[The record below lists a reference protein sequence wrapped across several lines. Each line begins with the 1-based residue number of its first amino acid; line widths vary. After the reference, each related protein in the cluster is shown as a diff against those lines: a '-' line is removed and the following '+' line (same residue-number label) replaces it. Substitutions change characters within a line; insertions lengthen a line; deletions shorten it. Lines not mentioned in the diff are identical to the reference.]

1 MAASAP
7 AALSPLAAR
16 IVEARRTGA
25 PAPWEPGLA
34 AADLAT
40 AFRDQA
46 AVAQA
51 LGARIAGWKV
61 GFLQDGVTAWGA
73 PIYAQDMI
81 ADGGT
86 YALKPGQTVKVEAE
100 LGVRF
105 ARDLPKRAQP
115 YTREDVL
122 AAVGELFC
130 GLELVWS
137 RFANVDDVPF
147 VSRVAD
153 SFSNGTYTIG
163 SCVTSFAGLDLAT
176 LPCRLTIAGSVANDR
191 RGGHANGDPMTPL
204 VAWANVQADH
214 LGGMRAGQFLTLGT
228 LNTPVPVSGAAEI
241 EATLEGIGAAR
252 LSLR

>member
-1 MAASAP
+1 MAPEEEAAELLACADP
-7 AALSPLAAR
+7 EAALARRLTGEPLAW
-16 IVEARRTGA
+16 ITGRT
-25 PAPWEPGLA
+25 
-34 AADLAT
+34 
-40 AFRDQA
+40 
-46 AVAQA
+46 V
-51 LGARIAGWKV
+51 
-61 GFLQDGVTAWGA
+61 
-73 PIYAQDMI
+73 
-81 ADGGT
+81 
-86 YALKPGQTVKVEAE
+86 
-100 LGVRF
+100 
-105 ARDLPKRAQP
+105 
-115 YTREDVL
+115 
-122 AAVGELFC
+122 FC
-130 GLELVWS
+130 GVELVWS

-163 SCVTSFAGLDLAT
+163 SGVTSFAGLDLAT

-252 LSLR
+252 VSLR